1 MNETS
6 TKEIITGTERRRASV
21 VGLRT
26 DVCSHDLAVQRV
38 GERRGAERAA
48 TSVFRPSTW

>member
-6 TKEIITGTERRRASV
+6 TKEIITGTERGMVSV
-21 VGLRT
+21 VGLRA

-38 GERRGAERAA
+38 GKLARSG
-48 TSVFRPSTW
+48 TGSY